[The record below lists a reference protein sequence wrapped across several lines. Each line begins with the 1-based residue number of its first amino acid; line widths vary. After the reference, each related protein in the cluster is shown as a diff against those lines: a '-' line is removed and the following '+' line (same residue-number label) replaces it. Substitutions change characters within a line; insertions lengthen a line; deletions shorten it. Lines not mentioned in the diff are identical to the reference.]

1 MHAKRHSRAAR
12 PPVRIFATI
21 LAIPGLFVGTI
32 SFMHWI
38 DNPSWRDA
46 EWTVVALGL
55 AVFFGVIAVLGR
67 EP

>member
-1 MHAKRHSRAAR
+1 MRL
-12 PPVRIFATI
+12 FATI
-21 LAIPGLFVGTI
+21 LAVPGLFIGTI
-32 SFMHWI
+32 SLMHWV
-38 DNPSWRDA
+38 DDPSWRDA